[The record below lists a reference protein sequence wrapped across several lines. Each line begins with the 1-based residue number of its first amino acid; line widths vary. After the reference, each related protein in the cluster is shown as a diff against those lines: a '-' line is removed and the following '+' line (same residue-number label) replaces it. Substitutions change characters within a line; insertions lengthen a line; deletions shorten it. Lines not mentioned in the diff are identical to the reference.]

1 MKHYARRSKRG
12 QSALEYLVTYGWA
25 ILAIVIVAAVLWYL
39 GIFNPGKWSG
49 QKECSGFPS
58 MTCLDFSMPSGTVG
72 VATNGTLLFGNAV
85 GQNIIA
91 PGALQLC
98 STGPIVGGNVTVAP
112 NGNFTCLY
120 TFPAGALGTSSDE
133 VPVTVGYITS
143 RSGIR
148 HNDTGQVRGKFE

>member
-1 MKHYARRSKRG
+1 MKPYARSSKRG

-49 QKECSGFPS
+49 QKQCSGFPS
-58 MTCLDFSMPSGTVG
+58 MTCLDFSMPSGTIG
-72 VATNGTLLFGNAV
+72 TDKNGTLLFGNAV

-91 PGALQLC
+91 PGPTQLC
-98 STGPIVGGNVTVAP
+98 GTGPVEGGNVTVGP
-112 NGNFTCLY
+112 NGNFTCLF
-120 TFPAGALGTSSDE
+120 TFQTGAIGVTSDE
-133 VPVTVGYITS
+133 FPVTVGYITS

-148 HNDTGQVRGKFE
+148 HNDTGFVKGKFE